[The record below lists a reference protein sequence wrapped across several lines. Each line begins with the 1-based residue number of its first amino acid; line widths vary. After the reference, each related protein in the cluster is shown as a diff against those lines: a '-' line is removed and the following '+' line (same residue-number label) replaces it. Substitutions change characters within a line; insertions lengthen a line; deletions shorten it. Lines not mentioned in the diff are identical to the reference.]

1 MRFDW
6 KWKICIPIIACMAA
20 IPWSVRA
27 QEADALAR
35 EKFTEGRTLF
45 DEGRYAEAAQA
56 FTDAWRRDPNWK
68 LLYNIAQSEAA
79 ARNYGAALIRFEEYL
94 SSGGDEIPAERRDE
108 VLAEIRRL
116 RDIVAYVEIA
126 APAGCTVLV
135 NNSEWG
141 ITPLSGPVVITAG
154 TEHQIVLQREG
165 RELFRHN
172 VRISSQT
179 TRKLAFDEPPAEQT
193 DEPSADAAPPGE
205 VEKAAPTEP
214 DSRLMTAGWTTL
226 SIGAAALAAMAVTG
240 SLALSKGRALDD
252 KYDGRVPAPQA
263 DRVDTVNHLSLA
275 TDILLICGSALAATG
290 IVLLIAG
297 HRKKRAESLSLTPSL
312 GRGHFTLSV
321 FREF

>member
-1 MRFDW
+1 MRFNW
-6 KWKICIPIIACMAA
+6 KWKICMPMFAFMVV
-20 IPWSVRA
+20 IPWTVRA

-56 FTDAWRRDPNWK
+56 FADAWRRDPNWK

-94 SSGGDEIPAERRDE
+94 SSGGDEIPADRRDE

-116 RDIVAYVEIA
+116 RDIVAYVEIE

-135 NNSEWG
+135 NDSEWG

-165 RELFRHN
+165 RELFRQN

-179 TRKLAFDEPPAEQT
+179 TRKLAFDEPPAEKA
-193 DEPSADAAPPGE
+193 DGPSGDAAPP
-205 VEKAAPTEP
+205 EKVKKAPAKS
-214 DSRLMTAGWTTL
+214 DNRLMIAGWTTL
-226 SIGAAALAAMAVTG
+226 GIGAAALAAMVVTG
-240 SLALSKGRALDD
+240 SLALSRGRALDD
-252 KYDGRVPAPQA
+252 RYDGRVPLPQA
-263 DRVDTVNHLSLA
+263 DRVDTVNRLA
-275 TDILLICGSALAATG
+275 LTTDILLICGSALAATG

-297 HRKKRAESLSLTPSL
+297 HRKKRGESLSLAPSV